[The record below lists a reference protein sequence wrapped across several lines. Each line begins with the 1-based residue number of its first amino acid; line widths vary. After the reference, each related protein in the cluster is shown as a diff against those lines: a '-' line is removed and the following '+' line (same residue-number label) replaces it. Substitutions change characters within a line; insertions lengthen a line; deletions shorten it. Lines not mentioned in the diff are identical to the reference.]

1 MLERG
6 SKPTRSEQLFGID
19 LRSLAALRISFGVLL
34 LADLIYRAI
43 DFRAFYTETGVMPR
57 RLYLETFSHVEVIW
71 SLHLVSTSVAYQIGL
86 FAIAATAAVALLLG
100 YRTRTATIVSWIL
113 LISVQ
118 HRQPLIDTG
127 ADMILRLLLF
137 WSIFLPLSGPP
148 SLDRRKHAPDA
159 KRVDLSPASVAL
171 LVQILLIYAFAMIFK
186 LADPAWAQ
194 LTAVEDAMHVEGV
207 ATAFGRELVA
217 HPALLRVATAMTLVI
232 ELVLPLLA
240 FSPWKTAQLRLAI
253 VPSMW
258 AFHLFGVGG
267 TMNLGLFE
275 FIMALTWIPFI
286 PSVFWDRILGRDP
299 SQPIAAS
306 AAPKRFWSRVR
317 AGFVLF
323 ALTLIVVDNG
333 VAIDRTRF
341 QDPIWAFFRFPTR
354 ALALSQNWRL
364 WSTPLRNRYYVFA
377 ACLED
382 GSQVDLHT
390 EEALDW
396 NTPRRASQNNHW
408 WKYQLHVSGAR
419 GKRLRPQYARYLMR
433 RWNQDQPDEKRV
445 ASLEMVKIDAHR
457 AAGAISALPR
467 ETLWRGGPKPG
478 ACRK

>member
-6 SKPTRSEQLFGID
+6 SEPTRAEQLFGID
-19 LRSLAALRISFGVLL
+19 LRSLAALRISFGTLL
-34 LADLIYRAI
+34 LADLIYRAL
-43 DFRAFYTETGVMPR
+43 DFRAFYTDAGVMPR
-57 RLYLETFSHVEVIW
+57 GLYLETFSRVEVIW
-71 SLHLVSTSVAYQIGL
+71 SLHLVSGSVAYQIGL
-86 FAIAATAAVALLLG
+86 FSVAAIAAVALLLG

-127 ADMILRLLLF
+127 ADVILRLLLF
-137 WSIFLPLSGPP
+137 WSIFLPLSGAP
-148 SLDRRKHAPDA
+148 SLDRKRRGPDV
-159 KRVDLSPASVAL
+159 RHVELSPASVAL

-186 LADPAWAQ
+186 LTDPAWAQ

-275 FIMALTWIPFI
+275 FIMALVWIPFI
-286 PSVFWDRILGRDP
+286 PSLFWDRVFGSRP
-299 SQPIAAS
+299 APPIATRTTQKQ
-306 AAPKRFWSRVR
+306 PGQRIRE
-317 AGFVLF
+317 GFVIF
-323 ALTLIVVDNG
+323 ALILIVVDNV

-341 QDPIWAFFRFPTR
+341 QGPAWAFFRFPTR

-396 NTPRRASQNNHW
+396 NAPRRASRNNHW

-419 GKRLRPQYARYLMR
+419 GKPLRPQYARYLMR
-433 RWNQDQPDEKRV
+433 TWNQDQADEKRV
-445 ASLEMVKIDAHR
+445 ASLEMVKIDAHQ
-457 AAGAISALPR
+457 ATGAISALPR

-478 ACRK
+478 ACRE